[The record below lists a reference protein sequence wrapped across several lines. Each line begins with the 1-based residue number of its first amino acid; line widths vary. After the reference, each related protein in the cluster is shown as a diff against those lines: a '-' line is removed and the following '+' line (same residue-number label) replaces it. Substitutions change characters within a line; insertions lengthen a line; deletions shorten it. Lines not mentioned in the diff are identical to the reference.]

1 MKKFKAYYFCVV
13 VTIVFIVLY
22 FFINTEAKFVLNI
35 HDTYYVAAINH
46 IVLLLF
52 YLFGILSIIY
62 FLFDFIKIN
71 LSKVSIW
78 IHILGSILSIASFFY
93 INYLSNEL
101 PSHEKGIEYWQ
112 NIPDYNLYFF
122 VVILILIALQFFF
135 IINIFVSLIK
145 KMKSFRALRFK

>member
-1 MKKFKAYYFCVV
+1 MKIKPYFFCVAI
-13 VTIVFIVLY
+13 TIFFIVLF
-22 FFINTEAKFVLNI
+22 FFINTDAKFVLNI

-52 YLFGILSIIY
+52 YFFGIISIIY
-62 FLFDFIKIN
+62 FLFDFIKVD
-71 LSKVSIW
+71 LSKVNSW

-93 INYLSNEL
+93 IDHLSNEL
-101 PSHEKGIEYWQ
+101 PSQERGFEYWQ

-145 KMKSFRALRFK
+145 KMKSLRT

>member
-1 MKKFKAYYFCVV
+1 MKKFKAYYFCVAI
-13 VTIVFIVLY
+13 TIVFIVL
-22 FFINTEAKFVLNI
+22 FFLINTDAKFVLNI
-35 HDTYYVAAINH
+35 HDTYYVAAVNH

-52 YLFGILSIIY
+52 YLFGIISIIY
-62 FLFDFIKIN
+62 FLLDFIKVD
-71 LSKVSIW
+71 LSKVNIW
-78 IHILGSILSIASFFY
+78 IHVLGSMLSIASFFY

-101 PSHEKGIEYWQ
+101 PSQVKEFEYWQ

-145 KMKSFRALRFK
+145 KMKSFRASK

>member
-1 MKKFKAYYFCVV
+1 MMKIKPYLFCVV

-71 LSKVSIW
+71 LSKVNIW

-101 PSHEKGIEYWQ
+101 PSQEKGIEYWQ

-122 VVILILIALQFFF
+122 AVILTLITLQFFF
-135 IINIFVSLIK
+135 IINIIVSIIK
-145 KMKSFRALRFK
+145 KVKSFRASRFK

>member
-1 MKKFKAYYFCVV
+1 MKIKPYFFCVV
-13 VTIVFIVLY
+13 VTIVFIILY
-22 FFINTEAKFVLNI
+22 FFINTEVKFVLNI

-71 LSKVSIW
+71 LSKVNIW

-101 PSHEKGIEYWQ
+101 PSQEKGIEYWQ

-135 IINIFVSLIK
+135 IINILVSLIK
-145 KMKSFRALRFK
+145 KIKSFRASRFT

>member
-1 MKKFKAYYFCVV
+1 MKFKAYLFCVV

-35 HDTYYVAAINH
+35 YDTYYVAAINH

-71 LSKVSIW
+71 LSKVNIW

-101 PSHEKGIEYWQ
+101 PSQEKGIEYWQ

-122 VVILILIALQFFF
+122 AVILTLITLQFFF
-135 IINIFVSLIK
+135 IINIIISLIK
-145 KMKSFRALRFK
+145 KMKSFRASRFK